1 MRTII
6 SVKRSLS
13 SKASKNLAVI
23 FLLLLSGC
31 SRDCE
36 HECVIPDDHKPA
48 AEKMFTD
55 CVATDRSDWHFADCR
70 RAMKDIYCNDKP
82 IPGN

>member
-6 SVKRSLS
+6 S
-13 SKASKNLAVI
+13 VI

-36 HECVIPDDHKPA
+36 HECVIPEDHKPA
-48 AEKMFTD
+48 AEKMYLD
-55 CVATDRSDWHFADCR
+55 CIGKNAESSFHRQDCR
-70 RAMKDIYCNDKP
+70 TTMRDIYCGKSVP
-82 IPGN
+82 